1 MSRLLFIPFLVVA
14 FVGLPAVAQPP
25 PPPPAA
31 QTSSPAAQT
40 SPPVPLPAW
49 FAEIDTARK
58 GEVTRA
64 DFVKHRLKIFEQL
77 DANKDGKLSL
87 EEFLKLVEPPF
98 VVASPD
104 LPPLA
109 ERQANARAEFRSFDT
124 DGSGFVER
132 GEAEAP
138 AHAEFNDYDT
148 DRDNKIS
155 AAELRLFVQE
165 ELQREAAARQRQAA
179 ARPDVGARQ
188 REAMKTVDFF
198 IEIQL
203 DDADKLD
210 RNGDGR
216 VSQQEFLAIAGPADG
231 PQAQGL
237 LPFDIRRRIVMQRF
251 GEIDANK
258 DGLLDRRELT
268 AFAVSSFTQMDLNK
282 DRFVS
287 DEEYAKSRDADQA
300 KARAIIQSMM
310 PVQMPAQQPPA
321 PQPQVR
327 QQPQAQPP
335 QAQQAPAQAPFSG
348 FVNPGTPHQGVLPGL
363 APGPR

>member
-1 MSRLLFIPFLVVA
+1 M
-14 FVGLPAVAQPP
+14 GLPAAAQS

-31 QTSSPAAQT
+31 AIQ
-40 SPPVPLPAW
+40 SPPAVPLPAW
-49 FAEIDTARK
+49 FAEIDTVKK
-58 GEVTRA
+58 GEVTRP

-77 DANKDGKLSL
+77 DANRDGKLSL
-87 EEFLKLVEPPF
+87 EEFVKLVEPPF
-98 VVASPD
+98 VVESPD
-104 LPPLA
+104 LAPLA

-124 DGSGFVER
+124 NGSGFIER

-165 ELQREAAARQRQAA
+165 ELQRAAVARQRQAA
-179 ARPDVGARQ
+179 ARPDAGARQ

-216 VSQQEFLAIAGPADG
+216 LSQQEFLAIAGPADG

-237 LPFDIRRRIVMQRF
+237 LPFEIRRRIVLQRF

-268 AFAVSSFTQMDLNK
+268 AFAVSSFMQMDLNK
-282 DRFVS
+282 DRLVS
-287 DEEYAKSRDADQA
+287 DEEFAKSRDADQA
-300 KARAIIQSMM
+300 KARAIIQAMM
-310 PVQMPAQQPPA
+310 PAQAPAQQPPA
-321 PQPQVR
+321 QQPQVR
-327 QQPQAQPP
+327 QPQAQTP

-348 FVNPGTPHQGVLPGL
+348 FVNPSTPHQGVLPGL